1 MPQSDPMIGHFGSRR
16 AGASPPRTAAR
27 TPRLSEFHQTHT
39 NKFGPGDST
48 SSPGP
53 SQPCRVGVLAHRFDQ
68 IENPSEVDA
77 GGGRVCPPYMLHALS
92 LGLFGLGV
100 DQATDPTAVMAG
112 SMIMTI
118 PVVLIFFLFQ
128 HYFIEGVTVRGM
140 KG

>member
-53 SQPCRVGVLAHRFDQ
+53 SQGRSLFLAWLIHTS
-68 IENPSEVDA
+68 EKTLPSWATTAQETKNGSV
-77 GGGRVCPPYMLHALS
+77 PP
-92 LGLFGLGV
+92 GLLLAS
-100 DQATDPTAVMAG
+100 DRP
-112 SMIMTI
+112 
-118 PVVLIFFLFQ
+118 
-128 HYFIEGVTVRGM
+128 
-140 KG
+140 

>member
-1 MPQSDPMIGHFGSRR
+1 
-16 AGASPPRTAAR
+16 
-27 TPRLSEFHQTHT
+27 
-39 NKFGPGDST
+39 
-48 SSPGP
+48 
-53 SQPCRVGVLAHRFDQ
+53 
-68 IENPSEVDA
+68 
-77 GGGRVCPPYMLHALS
+77 MLHALS